1 MVVLC
6 DYVPVVAIENGLGE
20 TVVSNAMLFLT
31 PFMLKWIERKAVR
44 GVAFF
49 PGGIRHAVP
58 WETIALLIIDMTF
71 LVLLD
76 IVAGLSFLMSVKPP
90 ERGEMSAVYSSFR
103 DVSGL
108 LSPGAAC
115 SR

>member
-1 MVVLC
+1 VVVLC

-49 PGGIRHAVP
+49 PGGIRHTVP
-58 WETIALLIIDMTF
+58 WERIALLIIDMTF

-90 ERGEMSAVYSSFR
+90 ERGEMLAVYSSFR